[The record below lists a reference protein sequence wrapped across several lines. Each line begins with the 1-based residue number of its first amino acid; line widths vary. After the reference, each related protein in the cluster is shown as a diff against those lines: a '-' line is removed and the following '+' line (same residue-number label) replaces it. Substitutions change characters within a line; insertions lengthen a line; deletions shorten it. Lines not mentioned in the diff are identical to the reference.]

1 MGKIICLMG
10 KSSSGK
16 DTLYKHLMS
25 DRELGLRPIV
35 PYTTRPIRAGEQ
47 DGVEYYFT
55 DEEGFRRL
63 NIEGRIIEERSY
75 RTVHGLWRYFTVADD
90 KIDLEAADHCL
101 IGTLEVYLSLRHYYG
116 PERILPVLVEL
127 DDGERL
133 ARALARERTQQHPR
147 YEEMCRRFLADGQ
160 DFSEKRIAQAGIT
173 RRFRN
178 EDLERCLEEIH
189 GYIEQNRK

>member
-16 DTLYKHLMS
+16 DTLYKHLML

-63 NIEGRIIEERSY
+63 NVEGRIIEERSY

-101 IGTLEVYLSLRHYYG
+101 IGTLDVYLSLRHYYG
-116 PERILPVLVEL
+116 PERVLPVLVEL

-133 ARALARERTQQHPR
+133 ARALAREQSQQHPR
-147 YEEMCRRFLADGQ
+147 YEEMCRRFLADSQ

>member
-63 NIEGRIIEERSY
+63 NVEGRIIEERSY

-101 IGTLEVYLSLRHYYG
+101 IGTLDVYLSLRHYYG
-116 PERILPVLVEL
+116 PERVLPVLVEL

-133 ARALARERTQQHPR
+133 ARALARSSPSSIPGMRRCAADFWRTARIFPR
-147 YEEMCRRFLADGQ
+147 SVLPRRGSPE
-160 DFSEKRIAQAGIT
+160 DFVMKI
-173 RRFRN
+173 
-178 EDLERCLEEIH
+178 
-189 GYIEQNRK
+189 